1 MIEQLE
7 QLCFA
12 VGAIRDTDAEKV
24 VSTVNQKVAELLGAH
39 IVKLFWRQEAE
50 RGGVILR
57 PVSYVNVSQASDPQQ
72 FAVGPDAEGVLEWV
86 FAHGEPLWLEDIRHQ
101 DRDGTIRNQCTRAE
115 IEMRQLAF
123 SDPPQSDAMIVV
135 PIRERGVVVG
145 LYAVELPSTRGL
157 SKRVVTLMERLARA
171 MGTMLYNSDVFQY
184 DMTKSG
190 RAISQ
195 FVTSMQTFTFDRV
208 MLTQNVRTAFVARP
222 YDTAFLPI
230 QKALER
236 TLRAEGIRARHY
248 EAENRQYIINEI
260 IDQIRNSHFCVA
272 DITGNNLNVVAEIA
286 VMTVLGKKPLVLK
299 RKGDAA
305 KLPFDLSQYSY
316 WEYELGEADGELR
329 VHRPAAHDFV
339 PLLEVL
345 RDFVGELP
353 ADSGY
358 FMAQEWRPD
367 AAPDDG
373 GDAPAQAGAA
383 ASLPV

>member
-24 VSTVNQKVAELLGAH
+24 IVTVNQKVADLLGAH

-57 PVSYVNVSQASDPQQ
+57 PVSYINVSQAPDPQQ
-72 FAVGPDAEGVLEWV
+72 FAIGPDPEGVLEWV
-86 FAHGEPLWLEDIRHQ
+86 FVHGEPLWLEDIRNHA
-101 DRDGTIRNQCTRAE
+101 RDGGTICNQCTRAE
-115 IEMRQLAF
+115 IDVRKLAF
-123 SDPPQSDAMIVV
+123 SDPPQSDAMVIV
-135 PIRERGVVVG
+135 PIRERGTVVG
-145 LYAVELPSTRGL
+145 LYAVELPNTRGL
-157 SKRVVTLMERLARA
+157 SKRVVTLMERLGRA
-171 MGTMLYNSDVFQY
+171 MGTMLYNADVFQY

-190 RAISQ
+190 RAIGQ

-222 YDTAFLPI
+222 YDATFLAV

-236 TLRAEGIRARHY
+236 TLREEGIRARHY

-299 RKGDAA
+299 RKGDTS

-316 WEYELGEADGELR
+316 WEYELGDDGELR
-329 VHRPAAHDFV
+329 VHRPAVHDLV
-339 PLLEVL
+339 PLLDVL
-345 RDFVGELP
+345 REFVGELP
-353 ADSGY
+353 AESGY
-358 FMAQEWRPD
+358 FMAQEWRPAD
-367 AAPDDG
+367 SAAALPTP
-373 GDAPAQAGAA
+373 APAA
-383 ASLPV
+383 